1 MLEEK
6 KEINCDVIILE
17 PKIAGNIGAIARI
30 CNNFNVN
37 KLILVSPQVNPLA
50 EEARARA
57 KHSETYLTKAKIL
70 SSFDEVRGNYD
81 FLIGTSAKAGSSYN
95 VLRQPISSWHL
106 SKNIS
111 LTKGKFGVVFGR
123 EDKGL
128 TNEELRKC
136 DFLVTI
142 PVPGEHKVLN
152 ISHAVGIIVYEIWK
166 VSLELE
172 SHFTEKE
179 ASTLKEREVLF
190 EKFKLITDNL
200 PYEEY
205 RKPVVQHTFRNIV
218 NRSFTNKEE
227 IHALIGI
234 FRKISRQLSSKSSA
248 SK

>member
-1 MLEEK
+1 
-6 KEINCDVIILE
+6 VILE

-37 KLILVSPQVNPLA
+37 NLVLVAPQVDHLSD
-50 EEARARA
+50 ESKARA
-57 KHSETYLTKAKIL
+57 KHSIDYLTSAIVL
-70 SSFDEVRGNYD
+70 SSFEEMREKYD

-95 VLRQPISSWHL
+95 VLRQPISPWHL

-111 LTKGKFGVVFGR
+111 LSEGNFGVVFGR

-128 TNEELRKC
+128 TNEELRLC

-152 ISHAVGIIVYEIWK
+152 ISHAVGIIAYEIWK
-166 VSLELE
+166 SSLELE
-172 SHFTEKE
+172 IHLDEKQS
-179 ASTLKEREVLF
+179 STLKEREVLF
-190 EKFKLITDNL
+190 EKFSQIIENL
-200 PYEEY
+200 SYEEY
-205 RKPVVQHTFRNIV
+205 RKPVVSHTFRNIV

-234 FRKISRQLSSKSSA
+234 FRRISNQLSNQE
-248 SK
+248 

>member
-1 MLEEK
+1 MLEK
-6 KEINCDVIILE
+6 KNETNYDVIILE
-17 PKIAGNIGAIARI
+17 PKIAGNIGAVARI

-37 KLILVSPQVNPLA
+37 NLILVSPQVDPLSD
-50 EEARARA
+50 EARARA
-57 KHSETYLTKAKIL
+57 KHSKAYLTKAKIL
-70 SSFDEVRGNYD
+70 TSLEEVREEYD

-95 VLRQPISSWHL
+95 VLRQPISPWHL
-106 SKNIS
+106 SKNIN
-111 LTKGKFGVVFGR
+111 LNKGKFGIVFGR

-128 TNEELRKC
+128 TNEELRMC

-142 PVPGEHKVLN
+142 PVPGKHKVLN
-152 ISHAVGIIVYEIWK
+152 ISHAIGIIIYEIWK
-166 VSLELE
+166 ASLELE
-172 SHFTEKE
+172 TRFNEIESS
-179 ASTLKEREVLF
+179 AYKEREVLF
-190 EKFKLITDNL
+190 EIFKQITDSL

-248 SK
+248 VK